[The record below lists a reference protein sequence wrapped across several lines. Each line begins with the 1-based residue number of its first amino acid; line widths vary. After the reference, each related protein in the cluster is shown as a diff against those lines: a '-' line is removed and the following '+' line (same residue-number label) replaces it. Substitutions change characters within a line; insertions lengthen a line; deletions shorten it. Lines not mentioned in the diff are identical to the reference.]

1 MGTKLYLFEKLAF
14 FFSPVLFKSFSD
26 FFSGTFFHA
35 NYFSI
40 FSMVRFFYGKKYDQ
54 SCRGRRSRRQVSVAV
69 ADFGR
74 RLLLILSRSPKSA
87 TNISRGRRLW
97 PPVVLKFVAVAEVGD
112 KKLSRSPT
120 SAAGYFFVCR
130 GRRSRRQKICRGRR
144 LRPPV
149 IFQFVAVAEVG
160 DKILSRSPTSV
171 SIGAVQGSP
180 GYG

>member
-40 FSMVRFFYGKKYDQ
+40 FSMVRFFYGKKNDQ
-54 SCRGRRSRRQVSVAV
+54 SCRGRRSRRQLFVAV

-74 RLLLILSRSPKSA
+74 RLFWILSRSPKSA
-87 TNISRGRRLW
+87 T
-97 PPVVLKFVAVAEVGD
+97 
-112 KKLSRSPT
+112 
-120 SAAGYFFVCR
+120 
-130 GRRSRRQKICRGRR
+130 KICRGRR

-149 IFQFVAVAEVG
+149 IFKFVAVAEVG
-160 DKILSRSPTSV
+160 DKILSRSPTSAAGYFQIHRGRRSGRQNFV
-171 SIGAVQGSP
+171 AVVNFGLDRGGP
-180 GYG
+180 GYGWGYLARCKKWKKNVFFQI

>member
-40 FSMVRFFYGKKYDQ
+40 FSMVRFFYGKKNDQ

-120 SAAGYFFVCR
+120 SAAGYFSIRR
-130 GRRSRRQKICRGRR
+130 GRRSRRQNS
-144 LRPPV
+144 
-149 IFQFVAVAEVG
+149 VAVADFG
-160 DKILSRSPTSV
+160 LDR
-171 SIGAVQGSP
+171 GGP
-180 GYG
+180 GYGVGVFSKNFAVYNISTMFRTKQIL

>member
-40 FSMVRFFYGKKYDQ
+40 FSMVRFFYGKKNDQ
-54 SCRGRRSRRQVSVAV
+54 SCRGRR
-69 ADFGR
+69 
-74 RLLLILSRSPKSA
+74 LLILSRSPKSA

-112 KKLSRSPT
+112 KKLSRLPT

-130 GRRSRRQKICRGRR
+130 GRRSRRQKSVAVADFGRR
-144 LRPPV
+144 L
-149 IFQFVAVAEVG
+149 FFNS
-160 DKILSRSPTSV
+160 SRSPKSATKFCRARRLRSR
-171 SIGAVQGSP
+171 
-180 GYG
+180 

>member
-1 MGTKLYLFEKLAF
+1 MGAKLYLFEKLAF

-40 FSMVRFFYGKKYDQ
+40 FSMVRFFYGKKNDQ

-74 RLLLILSRSPKSA
+74 RLLLILSRSLKSA
-87 TNISRGRRLW
+87 
-97 PPVVLKFVAVAEVGD
+97 
-112 KKLSRSPT
+112 KKLSRSPI

-130 GRRSRRQKICRGRR
+130 GRRSRRQKSVAVADFGRRLFFNLSRSPKSATNFCRGRR
-144 LRPPV
+144 LR
-149 IFQFVAVAEVG
+149 
-160 DKILSRSPTSV
+160 SR
-171 SIGAVQGSP
+171 
-180 GYG
+180 

>member
-14 FFSPVLFKSFSD
+14 FSPVLFKSFSV
-26 FFSGTFFHA
+26 FFSGLFFTRTI
-35 NYFSI
+35 SQ
-40 FSMVRFFYGKKYDQ
+40 FFQWLDFLREKNDQ

-120 SAAGYFFVCR
+120 SAAGYFSIRR
-130 GRRSRRQKICRGRR
+130 GRRSGRQKSVAVADFGRRLFSNSSRSPKWATKFCRGRR
-144 LRPPV
+144 LR
-149 IFQFVAVAEVG
+149 
-160 DKILSRSPTSV
+160 SR
-171 SIGAVQGSP
+171 
-180 GYG
+180 